1 MHRCGCT
8 GGGLTE
14 GGDLKKD
21 RKTTVMSYTITTI
34 EVSFIN
40 VLVLSLS
47 NLGSTNKSHHL
58 THTWLWQIPKDLNF
72 LIYANTASPLRF
84 IFLTWACKKNK
95 KQKKTD
101 LTENFYGG
109 YNILG
114 LQGTTVIWIS
124 ILNIFIYISILKSTE
139 MGKLVTYFQ
148 FLDFGI
154 VSGFTIH
161 LTDSLH
167 QIIHLVVR
175 LLDCGHN
182 LIWNNLFNLSINRLW
197 MGWDHMKFWKY
208 TVYSWFVH
216 HSLLNLN
223 WDKYMDCRSRTC
235 KLIL

>member
-1 MHRCGCT
+1 MQILH
-8 GGGLTE
+8 LP
-14 GGDLKKD
+14 
-21 RKTTVMSYTITTI
+21 
-34 EVSFIN
+34 F
-40 VLVLSLS
+40 VLSSLHEPA
-47 NLGSTNKSHHL
+47 K
-58 THTWLWQIPKDLNF
+58 KKK
-72 LIYANTASPLRF
+72 
-84 IFLTWACKKNK
+84 KKNWFN
-95 KQKKTD
+95 
-101 LTENFYGG
+101 TENVYGG
-109 YNILG
+109 YNILA

-161 LTDSLH
+161 LTDSIH
-167 QIIHLVVR
+167 QIIHLAVR

-182 LIWNNLFNLSINRLW
+182 FIRNDPFDLSINRLR
-197 MGWDHMKFWKY
+197 MRWDHMKFWKY

-223 WDKYMDCRSRTC
+223 WGNKYMDCRSRTC